1 MPKKNIFKTYVQ
13 YPLIGAGVGAVWL
26 VFKILPLKIASKLGG
41 FMGGLAYYV
50 TPSRN
55 KVALK
60 NMAIAFPEKSQLEH
74 KELLKKMWRHWGRFF
89 AEMPHSKEWV
99 KGAEISGAR
108 LLEKMKNDGK
118 GGFVCSAHLGNWE
131 FASSYVFQHYFP
143 LHPVYRP
150 ANNPWLDKLMFKR
163 RAGVLIP
170 KGSAGVRIML
180 DLLKKGEHISILCD
194 QRLREGVE
202 APLFGRMAQT
212 PAAMVTLAKKMDL
225 PILMGKAIRM
235 PDGHYRMD
243 VEPLKMSD
251 NPDFDT
257 AVRETVA
264 RMNGIL
270 EKWIRQN
277 PEQWLWVH
285 RRFDKKEYKN

>member
-1 MPKKNIFKTYVQ
+1 MAEKTFFKTYVK
-13 YPLIGAGVGAVWL
+13 YPLIGASVSVVWL
-26 VFKILPLKIASKLGG
+26 IFKLLPLRFASALGG
-41 FMGGLAYYV
+41 FLGSLAYYFAP
-50 TPSRN
+50 TRN
-55 KVALK
+55 QIALK
-60 NMAIAFPEKSQLEH
+60 NMAFAYPDKPLVWR
-74 KELLKKMWRHWGRFF
+74 KKLLKKMWRHWGQFF

-99 KGAEISGAR
+99 NGAEVTGEKY
-108 LLEKMKNDGK
+108 LENMKNDGK

-180 DLLKKGEHISILCD
+180 DLLKSGEHISILCD
-194 QRLREGVE
+194 QRLREGIS

-212 PAAMVTLAKKMDL
+212 PAAMVTLAKKMNL

-257 AVRETVA
+257 AVRETVE
-264 RMNGIL
+264 RMNRVL
-270 EKWIRQN
+270 ERWIYET
-277 PEQWLWVH
+277 PEQWLWIH